1 MVELIY
7 IYKLKMDKPVY
18 VEVLETIVKNLVN
31 NPDAVKIT
39 RSLDE
44 LGVLLKIKVHPQDM
58 GLLIGRKG
66 EMIKAIKTIMRAVGI
81 KNYARINIKIEEPEP
96 VSQMKTSTDQI
107 IEELKES

>member
-1 MVELIY
+1 
-7 IYKLKMDKPVY
+7 MDKPVY

-66 EMIKAIKTIMRAVGI
+66 EMIKAIKTIMRAIGI

>member
-1 MVELIY
+1 
-7 IYKLKMDKPVY
+7 MDKPIY

-58 GLLIGRKG
+58 GLLIGRRG
-66 EMIKAIKTIMRAVGI
+66 EMIKAIKTIMRAIGI

>member
-1 MVELIY
+1 
-7 IYKLKMDKPVY
+7 MDKPVY

-58 GLLIGRKG
+58 GLLIGRRG
-66 EMIKAIKTIMRAVGI
+66 EMIKAIKTIMRAIGI

>member
-1 MVELIY
+1 
-7 IYKLKMDKPVY
+7 MDKPVY

-58 GLLIGRKG
+58 GLLIGRRG

>member
-1 MVELIY
+1 
-7 IYKLKMDKPVY
+7 MDKPVY

-66 EMIKAIKTIMRAVGI
+66 EMIKAIKTIMKAIGI

-96 VSQMKTSTDQI
+96 LTQVKTSTDQI

>member
-1 MVELIY
+1 
-7 IYKLKMDKPVY
+7 MDKPVY

-58 GLLIGRKG
+58 GLLIGRRG
-66 EMIKAIKTIMRAVGI
+66 EMIKAIKTIMRAIGI

-96 VSQMKTSTDQI
+96 LSQMKTSTDQI

>member
-1 MVELIY
+1 
-7 IYKLKMDKPVY
+7 MDKPVY

>member
-1 MVELIY
+1 
-7 IYKLKMDKPVY
+7 MDKPAY

>member
-1 MVELIY
+1 
-7 IYKLKMDKPVY
+7 MDKPVY

-44 LGVLLKIKVHPQDM
+44 LGVLLKIKVHPQDT
-58 GLLIGRKG
+58 GLLIGRRG

>member
-1 MVELIY
+1 ME
-7 IYKLKMDKPVY
+7 KPAY
-18 VEVLETIVKNLVN
+18 VEVLETIIKNLVN
-31 NPDAVKIT
+31 HPEAVKIT

-66 EMIKAIKTIMRAVGI
+66 EMIKAIKVIMRAIGI

-96 VSQMKTSTDQI
+96 ISQIKTSTDQI

>member
-1 MVELIY
+1 
-7 IYKLKMDKPVY
+7 MDKPIY

-31 NPDAVKIT
+31 NPDEVKIT

-58 GLLIGRKG
+58 GLLIGRRG
-66 EMIKAIKTIMRAVGI
+66 EMIRAIKTIMRAIGI

-96 VSQMKTSTDQI
+96 ISQMKTSTDQI

>member
-1 MVELIY
+1 
-7 IYKLKMDKPVY
+7 MDKPVY
-18 VEVLETIVKNLVN
+18 VEVLETIIKNLVN

-58 GLLIGRKG
+58 GLLIGRRG
-66 EMIKAIKTIMRAVGI
+66 EMIKAIKTIMRAIGI

>member
-1 MVELIY
+1 
-7 IYKLKMDKPVY
+7 MDKPVY

-58 GLLIGRKG
+58 GLLIGRRG
-66 EMIKAIKTIMRAVGI
+66 EMIKAIKTIMRAIGI
-81 KNYARINIKIEEPEP
+81 KNYARINIKIEEPELL
-96 VSQMKTSTDQI
+96 SQMKTSTDQI